1 MPNTEE
7 RHKAFPMNY
16 SIKDIYITILPG
28 FLILLH
34 IAVGHYGEDLLTMH
48 FPEHISN
55 LIFPSLLCILLGF
68 INNAIGSWIEQK
80 VNKYPQ
86 LPKDVKSHV
95 EDWHQLK
102 DSIELTP
109 KIEEYYVHYVQARNM
124 AVAFCIST
132 IISAIYML
140 PSDRYCLILAIII
153 EAFISLFL
161 FSVFKRHKKRYYEVL
176 VAEYK
181 KQKNINNN

>member
-34 IAVGHYGEDLLTMH
+34 IAVGHYGEDLLTMT
-48 FPEHISN
+48 FPEHFSN
-55 LIFPSLLCILLGF
+55 FIFPSLLCILLGF
-68 INNAIGSWIEQK
+68 INNAIGSWIEHK
-80 VNKYPQ
+80 VKKYPQ
-86 LPKDVKSHV
+86 LPEDVKSLV
-95 EDWHQLK
+95 EDDWHKLK
-102 DSIELTP
+102 DSLDYSP
-109 KIEEYYVHYVQARNM
+109 KIEEYFVHYAQARNM
-124 AVAFCIST
+124 TVAFCIST
-132 IISAIYML
+132 IISAIYLL
-140 PSDRYCLILAIII
+140 PSYRCCLILAIII

-161 FSVFKRHKKRYYEVL
+161 FSVFKRHKNRYYEVL

-181 KQKNINNN
+181 KQKNINK